1 MLCAAKGLTVIASIL
16 AYLFVKTAAISE
28 MWPGSPTTT
37 MPLHLSEIVKNL
49 LNNIEK
55 DGDWNEN
62 VDSALLFIEFLVKL
76 CFRFRTE
83 KVQQQKSSVL
93 DTAIG
98 SLYLEILEKISFIR
112 LKVIQ
117 SFGTH
122 NLQAVFQHNLMI
134 TGFTLRRNQ
143 IDKNLEFK
151 TLAQNYS
158 SLLGTGFPNDTFA
171 GLCLMHSQGL
181 ELCERLRRTCLPVI
195 KINTPT
201 YGFRRTH
208 QALQLFFLMHH
219 NCGRFYGTRL
229 SFEILATEH
238 CSQVYREHQLIAAL
252 DSKEWQELYIEQ
264 SAICGL
270 FGFAEFLNVEELT
283 KIIHWESAAT
293 CGCIKSHL
301 ISDIPSNCH
310 CTDHKHVVLLVQF
323 VNAMLFL
330 I

>member
-1 MLCAAKGLTVIASIL
+1 MLCAAKRLTVITSIL
-16 AYLFVKTAAISE
+16 AYLFVNTAAISE
-28 MWPGSPTTT
+28 IWPGSPTTT

-49 LNNIEK
+49 LNNIER
-55 DGDWNEN
+55 DGYWNEN
-62 VDSALLFIEFLVKL
+62 VDSALLFIEFLVKQ
-76 CFRFRTE
+76 

-98 SLYLEILEKISFIR
+98 SLYLEILEKISSIR
-112 LKVIQ
+112 MKVIQ
-117 SFGTH
+117 SFGAH
-122 NLQAVFQHNLMI
+122 NLQAVFQHNLLI
-134 TGFTLRRNQ
+134 TGFTLRRHQ

-151 TLAQNYS
+151 TMAQNYS
-158 SLLGTGFPNDTFA
+158 TLLGTGFPNDTFA

-195 KINTPT
+195 KISTPT

-219 NCGRFYGTRL
+219 NCARFYGTRL

-238 CSQVYREHQLIAAL
+238 CSQVYREHQLIATL

-283 KIIHWESAAT
+283 KIIDWESAAT

-301 ISDIPSNCH
+301 ISDIQRNCR
-310 CTDHKHVVLLVQF
+310 CTDHKHVILLVQF